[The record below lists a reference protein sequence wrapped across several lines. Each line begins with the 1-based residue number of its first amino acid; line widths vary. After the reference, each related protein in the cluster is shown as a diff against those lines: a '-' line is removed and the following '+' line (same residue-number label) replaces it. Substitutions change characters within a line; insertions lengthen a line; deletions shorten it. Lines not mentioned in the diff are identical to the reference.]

1 MMIKFR
7 DITWPCGRA
16 MAISLTVNFQFY
28 AYDQSTNVSQFMAYF
43 QTQSS
48 NYNGGKVLVSF
59 ISDGSG
65 GLSPENG
72 FFSACSRLK
81 NQQELHGIFVWCADE
96 SKAKGL
102 GFSYEKQSQALL
114 AN

>member
-1 MMIKFR
+1 MKEN
-7 DITWPCGRA
+7 GL
-16 MAISLTVNFQFY
+16 ISFASIAPFDD
-28 AYDQSTNVSQFMAYF
+28 DQVQSHYLAFTNVSQFMAYF

-65 GLSPENG
+65 G
-72 FFSACSRLK
+72 FRLK